1 MKNIDCE
8 VCKIE
13 KSFSEAIQCNECNEP
28 NLFKEN
34 LNFTVCPIC
43 GCKDLYRKKDFN
55 QALGCIIIL
64 IGAIFVP
71 LTYGISL
78 LLLSLLDFLLYKRVK
93 DSIECYGCKS
103 EYKNI
108 DVPTKIKSFDHH
120 KAELYETK

>member
-1 MKNIDCE
+1 MKNINCE
-8 VCKIE
+8 ICKVE
-13 KSFSEAIQCNECNEP
+13 KSFLEAIHCDECNEP
-28 NLFKEN
+28 NLFKED
-34 LNFTVCPIC
+34 LNFSVCPIC

-55 QALGCIIIL
+55 QVLGCIIIL
-64 IGAIFVP
+64 IGAILVP

-78 LLLSLLDFLLYKRVK
+78 LVLSLLDFLLYQRVK

-108 DVPTKIKSFDHH
+108 HVPTEIKSFNHH

>member
-1 MKNIDCE
+1 MKNIVCE

-13 KSFSEAIQCNECNEP
+13 KSFSEAIHCKECYEP
-28 NLFKEN
+28 NLFKKD
-34 LNFTVCPIC
+34 LNFSVCPIC

-71 LTYGISL
+71 FTYGISL
-78 LLLSLLDFLLYKRVK
+78 LTLSLLDFLLYKRVK
-93 DSIECYGCKS
+93 DAIECYGCKS

-108 DVPTKIKSFDHH
+108 NVPTNIKSFDHH
-120 KAELYETK
+120 KAELYEPE

>member
-1 MKNIDCE
+1 MKNINCE
-8 VCKIE
+8 ICKVE
-13 KSFSEAIQCNECNEP
+13 KFFLEAIHCNECNEP
-28 NLFKEN
+28 NLFKED
-34 LNFTVCPIC
+34 LNFSVCPIC

-55 QALGCIIIL
+55 HTLGCIIIL

-78 LLLSLLDFLLYKRVK
+78 LVLSLLDFLLYQRVK

-108 DVPTKIKSFDHH
+108 HVPTKIKSFNHH